1 MNDRK
6 IAPGV
11 SGFRLWFRV
20 FVVLAALAVCR
31 QAGTVEVMA
40 RGNVPQF
47 DGWVQDDAHLLSSEE
62 EEDLERSV
70 PESQNCIV
78 PESILSRHQT
88 LEAAILRTGSVRFL
102 QSTAWV
108 QTVRTAGLCLPSVW
122 QNATGGW

>member
-31 QAGTVEVMA
+31 QAGTVEVLA

-62 EEDLERSV
+62 EEDLERECARV
-70 PESQNCIV
+70 
-78 PESILSRHQT
+78 
-88 LEAAILRTGSVRFL
+88 
-102 QSTAWV
+102 
-108 QTVRTAGLCLPSVW
+108 
-122 QNATGGW
+122 